1 MTALPPRGAASD
13 PAGVV
18 AVGTVA
24 ARGSVVTDPV
34 RSSTRT
40 GGRAEVLRGPGR
52 GRGRIVG
59 GVAAAP

>member
-24 ARGSVVTDPV
+24 AGSVVTDPV
-34 RSSTRT
+34 CSSTRT
-40 GGRAEVLRGPGR
+40 GGRAEVLRCPGR